1 MIGEFRK
8 DKFSGDFIGGWTTA
22 LKSHG
27 FEKVCVC
34 VSVCV
39 SEYVVAV

>member
-27 FEKVCVC
+27 FEKVIGVC
-34 VSVCV
+34 VRACV
-39 SEYVVAV
+39 